1 MREDSRVLVIPAIDI
16 MNGHCVRL
24 YRGDFD
30 QRTVYSDDP
39 ATIAVDFA
47 RAGAERLHVVDLDAA
62 RGAQDN
68 RGVIEAVIEAGL
80 TVQVA
85 GGVRTS
91 AQVETWIALGA
102 GAVVMGT
109 AAVREPELLAECAN
123 RFPAHVMAA
132 LDVRDGLPVVSGWTE
147 TEPLDISEL
156 IPRWNVLPLAGMIL
170 TCTERDGT
178 LSGPDVETLARVLAM
193 TRLPVQYGG
202 GISSLNDI
210 RRVREAGAA
219 GVIIG
224 RSLYE
229 GKLSLEQA
237 LAL

>member
-1 MREDSRVLVIPAIDI
+1 VLVIPAIDI

-24 YRGDFD
+24 VQGDFD

-39 ATIAVDFA
+39 ALIAVDFA

-62 RGAQDN
+62 RGEHDN
-68 RGVIEAVIEAGL
+68 RAVIEAVIEAGL
-80 TVQVA
+80 KVQVA
-85 GGVRTS
+85 GGVRS
-91 AQVETWIALGA
+91 AAQVETWIGAGA

-109 AAVREPELLAECAN
+109 AAVREPELLAECAH
-123 RFPAHVMAA
+123 RFPGHVMAA
-132 LDVRDGLPVVSGWTE
+132 LDVRDGLPAVSGWTE
-147 TEPLDISEL
+147 TEELDISEL

-178 LSGPDVETLARVLAM
+178 LAGPDLETLARVLAM
-193 TRLPVQYGG
+193 TEMPVQYAG

-210 RRVREAGAA
+210 RHVHEAGAA
-219 GVIIG
+219 GVILG

>member
-1 MREDSRVLVIPAIDI
+1 VLVIPAIDI
-16 MNGHCVRL
+16 MNGQCVRL
-24 YRGDFD
+24 VRGDFD

-62 RGAQDN
+62 RGEHDN
-68 RGVIEAVIEAGL
+68 RAVIESVIEAGL

-85 GGVRTS
+85 GGIRSV
-91 AQVETWIALGA
+91 AQVEAWIGAGA

-109 AAVREPELLAECAN
+109 AAVREPELLAECAH

-132 LDVRDGLPVVSGWTE
+132 LDVRDGMPAVSGWTE

-156 IPRWNVLPLAGMIL
+156 IPRWNVLPLAGVIL
-170 TCTERDGT
+170 TATDRDGT
-178 LSGPDVETLARVLAM
+178 LAGPDLETLARVLTM
-193 TRLPVQYGG
+193 TELPVQYGG
-202 GISSLNDI
+202 GIGSLADI
-210 RRVREAGAA
+210 RRVREARAA
-219 GVIIG
+219 GVILG

-237 LAL
+237 LHL

>member
-1 MREDSRVLVIPAIDI
+1 MLVIPAIDI
-16 MNGHCVRL
+16 MNGQCVRL
-24 YRGDFD
+24 VRGDFD

-39 ATIAVDFA
+39 ATIALDFA
-47 RAGAERLHVVDLDAA
+47 RAGAIRLHVVDLDAA
-62 RGAQDN
+62 RGEPDN
-68 RGVIEAVIEAGL
+68 HGVIERVIEAGL

-85 GGVRTS
+85 GGVRTA
-91 AQVETWIALGA
+91 AQVEVWIGAGA

-109 AAVREPELLAECAN
+109 AAVREPELLAECATAN
-123 RFPAHVMAA
+123 PGHVMAA
-132 LDVRDGLPVVSGWTE
+132 LDMRDGLPVVSGWTE

-156 IPRWNVLPLAGMIL
+156 IPRWNVLPLAGVIL

-178 LSGPDVETLARVLAM
+178 LAGPDIETLARVLTM
-193 TRLPVQYGG
+193 TQLPVQYGG

-210 RRVREAGAA
+210 RKVRESGAA
-219 GVIIG
+219 GVILG

-237 LAL
+237 LRL

>member
-1 MREDSRVLVIPAIDI
+1 VLVIPAIDI
-16 MNGHCVRL
+16 MNGRCVRL
-24 YRGDFD
+24 VQGDFE
-30 QRTVYSDDP
+30 QRTVYSEDP

-47 RAGAERLHVVDLDAA
+47 RAGAVRLHVVDLDAA
-62 RGAQDN
+62 RGEVGN
-68 RGVIEAVIEAGL
+68 RDVIESVIEAGL

-85 GGVRTS
+85 GGVRS
-91 AQVETWIALGA
+91 AAQVEAWLGAGA

-109 AAVREPELLAECAN
+109 AAVREPEVLAQCAN
-123 RFPAHVMAA
+123 RYPGHVMAA
-132 LDVRDGLPVVSGWTE
+132 LDVRDGMPAVSGWTE

-178 LSGPDVETLARVLAM
+178 LAGPDLATLAGVLAM

-202 GISSLNDI
+202 GIASLTDI
-210 RRVREAGAA
+210 RRVRETGAA
-219 GVIIG
+219 AVILG
-224 RSLYE
+224 RSLYD

>member
-1 MREDSRVLVIPAIDI
+1 VLVIPAIDI

-24 YRGDFD
+24 VQGDFD

-39 ATIAVDFA
+39 ATIALDFA
-47 RAGAERLHVVDLDAA
+47 RAGATRLHVVDLDAA
-62 RGAQDN
+62 RGDQDN
-68 RGVIEAVIEAGL
+68 GAVIERVIESGL

-85 GGVRTS
+85 GGVRS
-91 AQVETWIALGA
+91 AAQVEAWIAAGA

-109 AAVREPELLAECAN
+109 AAVRDPALLAECAS
-123 RFPAHVMAA
+123 RYPGHVMAA
-132 LDVRDGLPVVSGWTE
+132 LDVRDGRPAVSGWTE

-156 IPRWNVLPLAGMIL
+156 IPRWNVLPLAGLIL

-178 LSGPDVETLARVLAM
+178 LSGPDVATLARVLAM
-193 TRLPVQYGG
+193 TQLPVQYGG
-202 GISSLNDI
+202 GISSLNDV
-210 RRVREAGAA
+210 RNVREAGAA
-219 GVIIG
+219 GVILG

>member
-1 MREDSRVLVIPAIDI
+1 MLVIPAIDI

-24 YRGDFD
+24 VQGDFD

-39 ATIAVDFA
+39 ALIAVDFA

-62 RGAQDN
+62 RGEEDN
-68 RGVIEAVIEAGL
+68 RRVIEAVIEAGGL
-80 TVQVA
+80 KVQVA
-85 GGVRTS
+85 GGVRS
-91 AQVETWIALGA
+91 AAQVETWIRAGA

-109 AAVREPELLAECAN
+109 AAVREPELLAECAH
-123 RFPAHVMAA
+123 RFPGQVMAA
-132 LDVRDGLPVVSGWTE
+132 LDVRDGLPAVSGWTE
-147 TEPLDISEL
+147 TEPLDISAL

-178 LSGPDVETLARVLAM
+178 LAGPDLETLARVLAM
-193 TRLPVQYGG
+193 TEMHVQYAG
-202 GISSLNDI
+202 GISSLSDI
-210 RRVREAGAA
+210 KHVHEAGAA
-219 GVIIG
+219 GVILG

>member
-1 MREDSRVLVIPAIDI
+1 VLVIPAIDI

-24 YRGDFD
+24 VRGDFD

-62 RGAQDN
+62 RGEQDN
-68 RGVIEAVIEAGL
+68 RSVIEAVIEVGL
-80 TVQVA
+80 PVQVA
-85 GGVRTS
+85 GGIRS
-91 AQVETWIALGA
+91 AAQVETWIAVGA
-102 GAVVMGT
+102 GSVVMGT
-109 AAVREPELLAECAN
+109 AAVREPQLLAECAH
-123 RFPAHVMAA
+123 RFPGHVMAA
-132 LDVRDGLPVVSGWTE
+132 LDVRDGKPAVSGWTE
-147 TEPLDISEL
+147 TEPLEISEL

-178 LSGPDVETLARVLAM
+178 LAGPDLATLAHVL
-193 TRLPVQYGG
+193 TLTQLPVQYGG

-210 RRVREAGAA
+210 RNVREAGAS
-219 GVIIG
+219 GVILG

-237 LAL
+237 LRR

>member
-1 MREDSRVLVIPAIDI
+1 VLVIPAIDI

-24 YRGDFD
+24 VRGDFD

-62 RGAQDN
+62 RGEHDN
-68 RGVIEAVIEAGL
+68 RTVIEAVIEAGL
-80 TVQVA
+80 TIQVA
-85 GGVRTS
+85 GGIRTA
-91 AQVETWIALGA
+91 AQVEAWIGA
-102 GAVVMGT
+102 GAGSVVLGT
-109 AAVREPELLAECAN
+109 AAVREPEMLAECAH
-123 RFPAHVMAA
+123 RFPGHVMAA
-132 LDVRDGLPVVSGWTE
+132 LDVRDGLPAVSGWTE

-156 IPRWNVLPLAGMIL
+156 IPRWNVLPLAGIIL

-178 LSGPDVETLARVLAM
+178 LAGPDLATLERVLGM
-193 TRLPVQYGG
+193 TELPVQYGG
-202 GISSLNDI
+202 GISSLHDI
-210 RRVREAGAA
+210 RRVREARAA
-219 GVIIG
+219 AVILG

>member
-1 MREDSRVLVIPAIDI
+1 MLVIPAIDI
-16 MNGHCVRL
+16 MNGRCVRL
-24 YRGDFD
+24 VQGDFE
-30 QRTVYSDDP
+30 QRTVYSEDP

-47 RAGAERLHVVDLDAA
+47 RAGAVRLHVVDLDAA
-62 RGAQDN
+62 RGEVGN
-68 RGVIEAVIEAGL
+68 RDVIESVIEAGL

-85 GGVRTS
+85 GGVRS
-91 AQVETWIALGA
+91 AAQVEAWLGAGA

-109 AAVREPELLAECAN
+109 AAVREPEVLAQCAN
-123 RFPAHVMAA
+123 RYPGHVMAA
-132 LDVRDGLPVVSGWTE
+132 LDVRDGMPAVSGWTE

-178 LSGPDVETLARVLAM
+178 LSGPDLATLAGVLAM

-202 GISSLNDI
+202 GIASLTDI
-210 RRVREAGAA
+210 RRVRETGAA
-219 GVIIG
+219 AVILG
-224 RSLYE
+224 RSLYD

>member
-1 MREDSRVLVIPAIDI
+1 MLVIPAIDI
-16 MNGHCVRL
+16 MDGRCVRL
-24 YRGDFD
+24 VQGDFE
-30 QRTVYSDDP
+30 QRTVYSEDP

-47 RAGAERLHVVDLDAA
+47 RAGAVRLHVVDLDAA
-62 RGAQDN
+62 RGEVGN
-68 RGVIEAVIEAGL
+68 RDVIESVIEAGL

-85 GGVRTS
+85 GGVRN
-91 AQVETWIALGA
+91 ADQVEAWLGAGA

-109 AAVREPELLAECAN
+109 AAVREPEVLAQCAN
-123 RFPAHVMAA
+123 RYPGHVMAA
-132 LDVRDGLPVVSGWTE
+132 LDVRDGMPAVSGWTE

-178 LSGPDVETLARVLAM
+178 LAGPDLATLAGVLAM

-202 GISSLNDI
+202 GIASLTDI
-210 RRVREAGAA
+210 RRVRETGAA
-219 GVIIG
+219 AVILG
-224 RSLYE
+224 RSLYD

>member
-1 MREDSRVLVIPAIDI
+1 VLVIPAIDI
-16 MNGHCVRL
+16 MNGQCVRL
-24 YRGDFD
+24 VQGDFD

-39 ATIAVDFA
+39 ATIALDFA
-47 RAGAERLHVVDLDAA
+47 RAGATRLHVVDLDAA
-62 RGAQDN
+62 RGEQDN
-68 RGVIEAVIEAGL
+68 RAVIERVIEAGL

-85 GGVRTS
+85 GGVRTA
-91 AQVETWIALGA
+91 AQVEAWIGAGA

-109 AAVREPELLAECAN
+109 AAVRDPELLAGCAS
-123 RFPAHVMAA
+123 RYPGHVMAA
-132 LDVRDGLPVVSGWTE
+132 LDVRDGLPAVSGWTE

-156 IPRWNVLPLAGMIL
+156 IPRWNVLPLAGLIL

-178 LSGPDVETLARVLAM
+178 LSGPDVATLARVLAM
-193 TRLPVQYGG
+193 TQLPVQYGG

-210 RRVREAGAA
+210 RNVREAGAA
-219 GVIIG
+219 GVILG

-229 GKLSLEQA
+229 SKLSLEQA

>member
-1 MREDSRVLVIPAIDI
+1 MLVIPAIDI
-16 MNGHCVRL
+16 MNGQCVRL
-24 YRGDFD
+24 VQGDFD

-39 ATIAVDFA
+39 ATIALDFA
-47 RAGAERLHVVDLDAA
+47 RAGATRLHVVDLDAA
-62 RGAQDN
+62 RGEQDN
-68 RGVIEAVIEAGL
+68 RAVIERVIEAGL

-85 GGVRTS
+85 GGVRTA
-91 AQVETWIALGA
+91 AQVEAWIGAGA

-109 AAVREPELLAECAN
+109 AAVRDPELLAGCAS
-123 RFPAHVMAA
+123 RYPGHVMAA
-132 LDVRDGLPVVSGWTE
+132 LDVRDGLPAVSGWTE

-156 IPRWNVLPLAGMIL
+156 IPRWNVLALAGLIL

-178 LSGPDVETLARVLAM
+178 LSGPDVATLARVLAM
-193 TRLPVQYGG
+193 TQLPVQYGG

-210 RRVREAGAA
+210 RNVREAGAA
-219 GVIIG
+219 GVILG

-229 GKLSLEQA
+229 SKLSLEQA

>member
-1 MREDSRVLVIPAIDI
+1 MLVIPAIDI
-16 MNGHCVRL
+16 MNGQCVRL
-24 YRGDFD
+24 VQGDFD

-39 ATIAVDFA
+39 ATIALDFA
-47 RAGAERLHVVDLDAA
+47 RAGATRLHVVDLDAA
-62 RGAQDN
+62 RGEQDN
-68 RGVIEAVIEAGL
+68 RAVVERVIEAGL

-85 GGVRTS
+85 GGIRTA
-91 AQVETWIALGA
+91 AQVEEWIGAGA

-109 AAVREPELLAECAN
+109 AAVRDPGLLAECAA
-123 RFPAHVMAA
+123 RYPGHLMAA
-132 LDVRDGLPVVSGWTE
+132 LDVRGGQPAVSGWTE
-147 TEPLDISEL
+147 TEPLDISVL
-156 IPRWNVLPLAGMIL
+156 IPRWNVLPLAGLIL

-178 LSGPDVETLARVLAM
+178 LSGPDVETLARVLTM
-193 TRLPVQYGG
+193 TQLPVQYGG

-210 RRVREAGAA
+210 RKVREAGAA
-219 GVIIG
+219 GVILG

>member
-1 MREDSRVLVIPAIDI
+1 VLVIPAIDI
-16 MNGHCVRL
+16 MGGRCVRL
-24 YRGDFD
+24 VKGDFD

-62 RGAQDN
+62 RGEPDN
-68 RGVIEAVIEAGL
+68 RAVIEDVIECGL
-80 TVQVA
+80 PVQVA

-91 AQVETWIALGA
+91 AQVEAWIGAGA

-109 AAVREPELLAECAN
+109 AAVREPELLAECAH
-123 RFPAHVMAA
+123 RFPGHVMAA
-132 LDVRDGLPVVSGWTE
+132 LDVREGKPVVSGWTE
-147 TEPLDISEL
+147 TEQLDISEL
-156 IPRWNVLPLAGMIL
+156 IPRWNVLPLAGLIL
-170 TCTERDGT
+170 TSTERDGT
-178 LSGPDVETLARVLAM
+178 LAGPDVETLARVLSM
-193 TRLPVQYGG
+193 TQLPVQYGG
-202 GISSLNDI
+202 GIGSLNDI
-210 RRVREAGAA
+210 RKVRETRAA
-219 GVIIG
+219 AVILG

>member
-1 MREDSRVLVIPAIDI
+1 MLVIPAIDI
-16 MNGHCVRL
+16 MGGRCVRL
-24 YRGDFD
+24 VRGDFD

-62 RGAQDN
+62 RGEPDN
-68 RGVIEAVIEAGL
+68 RAVIEDVIECGL
-80 TVQVA
+80 PVQVA

-91 AQVETWIALGA
+91 AQVEGWVGAGA

-109 AAVREPELLAECAN
+109 AAVREPELLAECAQ
-123 RFPAHVMAA
+123 RFPGHVMAA
-132 LDVRDGLPVVSGWTE
+132 LDVRDGKPVVSGWTE
-147 TEPLDISEL
+147 TEQLDISEL
-156 IPRWNVLPLAGMIL
+156 IPRWNVLPLAGLIL

-178 LSGPDVETLARVLAM
+178 LAGPDVETLARVLTM
-193 TRLPVQYGG
+193 TQLPVQYGG
-202 GISSLNDI
+202 GIGSLNDI

-219 GVIIG
+219 AVILG

>member
-1 MREDSRVLVIPAIDI
+1 MLVIPAIDI

>member
-1 MREDSRVLVIPAIDI
+1 VLVIPAIDI
-16 MNGHCVRL
+16 MSGHCVRL
-24 YRGDFD
+24 VQGDFD

-39 ATIAVDFA
+39 ALIAIDFA

-62 RGAQDN
+62 RGEQDN

-80 TVQVA
+80 KVQVA
-85 GGVRTS
+85 GGVRS
-91 AQVETWIALGA
+91 VAQVEGWISAGA
-102 GAVVMGT
+102 GSVVMGT
-109 AAVREPELLAECAN
+109 AAVREPELLTECAH
-123 RFPAHVMAA
+123 RFPGHVMAA
-132 LDVRDGLPVVSGWTE
+132 LDVRNGLPVVSGWTE

-170 TCTERDGT
+170 TCTEQDGT
-178 LSGPDVETLARVLAM
+178 LAGPDLETLARVLAM
-193 TRLPVQYGG
+193 TQLPVQYGG

-219 GVIIG
+219 GVILG

>member
-1 MREDSRVLVIPAIDI
+1 VLVIPAIDI
-16 MNGHCVRL
+16 MNGQCVRL
-24 YRGDFD
+24 VQGDFD

-39 ATIAVDFA
+39 ATIALDFA
-47 RAGAERLHVVDLDAA
+47 RAGATRLHVVDLDAA
-62 RGAQDN
+62 RGEQDN
-68 RGVIEAVIEAGL
+68 RAVVERVIEAGL

-85 GGVRTS
+85 GGIRTA
-91 AQVETWIALGA
+91 AQVEEWISAGA

-109 AAVREPELLAECAN
+109 AAVRDPGLLAECAA
-123 RFPAHVMAA
+123 RYPGHLMAA
-132 LDVRDGLPVVSGWTE
+132 LDVRGAQPAVSGWTE
-147 TEPLDISEL
+147 TEPLDISVL
-156 IPRWNVLPLAGMIL
+156 IPRWNVLPLAGLIL

-178 LSGPDVETLARVLAM
+178 LSGPDVETLARVLTM
-193 TRLPVQYGG
+193 TQLPVQYGG

-210 RRVREAGAA
+210 RKVREAGAA
-219 GVIIG
+219 GVILG

>member
-1 MREDSRVLVIPAIDI
+1 MLVIPAIDI
-16 MNGHCVRL
+16 MNGHCFRL

>member
-1 MREDSRVLVIPAIDI
+1 MLVIPAIDI
-16 MNGHCVRL
+16 MNGQCVRL
-24 YRGDFD
+24 VQGDFD
-30 QRTVYSDDP
+30 QRTIYSDDP
-39 ATIAVDFA
+39 ATIALDFA
-47 RAGAERLHVVDLDAA
+47 RAGAIRLHVVDLDAA
-62 RGAQDN
+62 RGGQDN
-68 RGVIEAVIEAGL
+68 RAVVERVIEAGL

-85 GGVRTS
+85 GGVRTA
-91 AQVETWIALGA
+91 AQVEAWIGAGA

-109 AAVREPELLAECAN
+109 AAVRDPELLAESAA
-123 RFPAHVMAA
+123 RYPGHVMAA
-132 LDVRDGLPVVSGWTE
+132 LDVRGGLPAVSGWTE

-156 IPRWNVLPLAGMIL
+156 IPRWNVLPLAGLIL

-178 LSGPDVETLARVLAM
+178 LSGPDIATLARVLTM
-193 TRLPVQYGG
+193 TQLPVQYGG

-210 RRVREAGAA
+210 RKVREAGAA
-219 GVIIG
+219 GVILG